1 MPLEDL
7 KITISK
13 ETILKILIAGNM
25 VLIGLLSYFLFANP
39 ATGDAPQKYSV
50 LCGNANQV
58 VIAQNGQGAGVWVRK
73 PGMKQY
79 AYIYSGPNHSPYIA
93 LGDSSGIDPLA
104 FYLGDDGKPYV
115 QLKKG
120 TSYEVFAFEDL
131 LKGSSPKP
139 IGKDVGAV
147 SRGAL
152 PPD

>member
-25 VLIGLLSYFLFANP
+25 VLLGILAYFVFGSP
-39 ATGDAPQKYSV
+39 ATGDTPAKHSV
-50 LCGNANQV
+50 LCGTAHQV
-58 VIAQNGQGAGVWVRK
+58 VIAQNAGGAGVWVRK

-79 AYIYSGPNHSPYIA
+79 AYMFSGPGHSPYIA
-93 LGDSSGIDPLA
+93 LGDGSGVDPLA
-104 FYLGDDGKPYV
+104 FYLDDAGKPCV
-115 QLKKG
+115 QLKRG
-120 TSYEVFAFEDL
+120 ATFESFAFEDL
-131 LKGSSPKP
+131 LKGGNPKP

-152 PPD
+152 PPE

>member
-25 VLIGLLSYFLFANP
+25 LLIGLLSYFLFANP
-39 ATGDAPQKYSV
+39 TVADAPQKYSV
-50 LCGNANQV
+50 LCGNSHQV
-58 VIAQNGQGAGVWVRK
+58 VIAQNGQGAGIWVRK

-79 AYIYSGPNHSPYIA
+79 AYMYSGPGHSPYIA
-93 LGDSSGIDPLA
+93 LGDGSGVDPLA

-120 TSYEVFAFEDL
+120 ATFESFAFEDL
-131 LKGSSPKP
+131 LKGGNPKP
-139 IGKDVGAV
+139 IGKNVGEV

-152 PPD
+152 PPE